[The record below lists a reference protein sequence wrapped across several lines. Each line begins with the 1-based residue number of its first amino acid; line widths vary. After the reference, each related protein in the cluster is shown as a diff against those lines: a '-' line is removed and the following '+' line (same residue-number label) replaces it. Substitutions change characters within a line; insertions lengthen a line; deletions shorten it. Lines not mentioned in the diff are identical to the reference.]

1 MVVNKS
7 NDTLV
12 SDKVNQDDQITKR
25 DSGITTQINRSI
37 VIQNRP
43 ETRHGGKDIFTADEA
58 SYYLGIS
65 KQYLYKLVQLRLI
78 PYHKP
83 GGKVLLF
90 LRNELVEW
98 VCTDGQYKGVS
109 L

>member
-1 MVVNKS
+1 MIVNKS

-25 DSGITTQINRSI
+25 DSGITTQNNRSI

-43 ETRHGGKDIFTADEA
+43 ETRHSGKDILTADEA

-65 KQYLYKLVQLRLI
+65 KHYLYKLVQLKLI
-78 PYHKP
+78 PFHKP

-90 LRNELVEW
+90 LRCELLEW
-98 VCTDGQYKGVS
+98 VSTDGKYKGI
-109 L
+109 